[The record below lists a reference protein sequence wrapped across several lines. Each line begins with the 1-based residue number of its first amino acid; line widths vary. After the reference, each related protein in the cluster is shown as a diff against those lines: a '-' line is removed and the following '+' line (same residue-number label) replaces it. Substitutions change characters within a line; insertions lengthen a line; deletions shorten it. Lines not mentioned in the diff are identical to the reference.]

1 VLGVRYRAL
10 DEAFA
15 TNLGIDT
22 TEGALITEVL
32 DDTPAAAAELMDGDI
47 VIAVNDTAID
57 SQNDLSAI
65 IRDFEDGDTVTLTV
79 LRAGEEITLDV
90 TLEVQDIGGQSI
102 EIRPGG
108 RIEGRR
114 GLDPDGRGFGF
125 RFDGDDFNFE
135 DLEDFFDGFDGIE
148 GFEGVLPPGASLS
161 LTCQNSDGDT
171 VFSFVFSGSD
181 GFDIQN
187 FQLPEMGDDGFDF
200 ESLDCQV
207 NSDAPPAESGN
218 GDL

>member
-1 VLGVRYRAL
+1 VRYRAL

-22 TEGALITEVL
+22 TQGALITEVL

-47 VIAVNDTAID
+47 VIAVNETAID

-90 TLEVQDIGGQSI
+90 TLEVQDTGGQSI

-108 RIEGRR
+108 RGEGRR
-114 GLDPDGRGFGF
+114 GFDPDGRGF

-135 DLEDFFDGFDGIE
+135 DLEDFFDGF
-148 GFEGVLPPGASLS
+148 EGVLPPGASLS
-161 LTCQNSDGDT
+161 ITCQNSDGDT
-171 VFSFVFSGSD
+171 VFSFAFSGSD

-200 ESLDCQV
+200 ESLACQV